1 MKAKP
6 GKRPL
11 TFGDVVAGG
20 YRAWGRRKAKGMIRL
35 AIKLQM
41 IEFRGQQRFVLL
53 SRVGSGPSGLAQDC
67 GSQYRTGRAREG
79 PGEEG
84 GGARR
89 RAEIVQKYNS
99 VFMRLLEEAR
109 QSLAANAGSN

>member
-1 MKAKP
+1 MKTHRPQK
-6 GKRPL
+6 PL
-11 TFGDVVAGG
+11 TFGDFVAGV
-20 YRAWGRRKAKGMIRL
+20 YHAWGKRKANGMIRL